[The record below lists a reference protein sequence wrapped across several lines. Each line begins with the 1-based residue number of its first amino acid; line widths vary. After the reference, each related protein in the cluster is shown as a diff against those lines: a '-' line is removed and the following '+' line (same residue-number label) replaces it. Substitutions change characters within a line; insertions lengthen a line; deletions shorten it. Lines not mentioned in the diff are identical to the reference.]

1 MKKTNNLK
9 FRIVDALL
17 IALMLAP
24 IAAGIL
30 LKVLT
35 TPASEDIEIT
45 GARIFFEVPLPLQ
58 NLQITESQINSWI
71 VICFLFGLSCF
82 LTHGIS
88 GGSNCTRHLVAE
100 WIVEKTDKLVGDN
113 MDPYF
118 HTFAPFVCAIMGLSA
133 CSSLLTLVGLFP
145 PTSDINVVGGWA
157 ILVFLMIEITKLKA
171 GIGHYLKSFG
181 DPVPFLSPFNV
192 ISEIATPISMS
203 FRHYGNVLSGVVIS
217 ALVTSA
223 LQGLSKRL
231 LGWLPGTLGQFPF
244 LQIGLP
250 AVLSVYF
257 DVFSGCMQAF
267 IFAMLTMLYI
277 SGGLPQQFSRES

>member
-1 MKKTNNLK
+1 MKKTCDLK

-17 IALMLAP
+17 IGVMLAP
-24 IAAGIL
+24 IVGGMV
-30 LKVLT
+30 LKALT
-35 TPASEDIEIT
+35 HSVSTDIEIT
-45 GARIFFEVPLPLQ
+45 GARIFFEISMPLQ
-58 NLQITESQINSWI
+58 SLQITESQINSWI

-82 LTHGIS
+82 LTHGICS
-88 GGSNCTRHLVAE
+88 GSNCTRHLIAE

-171 GIGHYLKSFG
+171 GVWHYLKSFG

-192 ISEIATPISMS
+192 ISELATPISMS

-223 LQGLSKRL
+223 LQGLSRQL
-231 LGWLPGTLGQFPF
+231 LGWLPGALGSFPL

-250 AVLSVYF
+250 AVLSIYF
-257 DVFSGCMQAF
+257 DIFSGCMQAF

-277 SGGLPQQFSRES
+277 SGGLPQKFSCEQ